1 MPESESKP
9 LKSDVIQIDT
19 ERHIIK
25 INNKFYRL
33 DVDEK
38 DNPVLTEVDPKK
50 YDEMICKI
58 MKNIEGALDTQKLLR
73 YCLNR
78 MPLRELNK
86 IDEKFKTSK
95 KRKPVM
101 RTKDGC
107 IELSVGGVDI
117 PIVD

>member
-1 MPESESKP
+1 MPEE
-9 LKSDVIQIDT
+9 IHIDT

-25 INNKFYRL
+25 INRKFYRL

-50 YDEMICKI
+50 YDEMIGKI
-58 MKNIEGALDTQKLLR
+58 MKNVRGALDVDKLVR

-95 KRKPVM
+95 RRKPVM

-107 IELSVGGVDI
+107 IELSIGGINV